1 MQTLNNKASVT
12 AFEEISPKVYFKTS
26 KELQNESIDAM
37 EESAKKLEAVESVY
51 GDVVEEAPVAKLTT
65 EPKQHHDPVKKILKT
80 IKKLNNVKDTS
91 EEDAKIAK
99 LKAEIAETKK
109 KAQQLE
115 QEQKTEETVED
126 ATPKQQPLSLATFGD
141 STELTN

>member
-1 MQTLNNKASVT
+1 
-12 AFEEISPKVYFKTS
+12 
-26 KELQNESIDAM
+26 M

-65 EPKQHHDPVKKILKT
+65 EPKQHHDTVKKILKT

-115 QEQKTEETVED
+115 
-126 ATPKQQPLSLATFGD
+126 
-141 STELTN
+141 